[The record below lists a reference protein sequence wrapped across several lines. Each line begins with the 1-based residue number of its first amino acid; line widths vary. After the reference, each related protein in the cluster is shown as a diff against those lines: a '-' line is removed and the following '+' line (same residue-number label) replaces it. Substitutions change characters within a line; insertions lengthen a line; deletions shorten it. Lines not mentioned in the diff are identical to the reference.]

1 VAKPYLAQ
9 QRVFNAVYPHSR
21 HYYWKSHKLDSFTDE
36 VIDLVVDQAAQ
47 VTSPLSGCRSSASGA
62 LWRGWLTS
70 RRRSCTVTPPTT
82 PTSWRRGYQKRRA
95 TPTATSN
102 ACRGSSTR
110 WNPTA
115 GVYVNFTSDDAEDR
129 VRQTYNDNQ
138 GAPTYALKA
147 KYDPTNFF
155 RMNPT
160 SRPAAGEGRTNVR
173 QGSWTGRGKCR

>member
-1 VAKPYLAQ
+1 MGKPYLAQ

-82 PTSWRRGYQKRRA
+82 STSWRRGYQKRRA

-155 RMNPT
+155 RMNPNISAG
-160 SRPAAGEGRTNVR
+160 SR
-173 QGSWTGRGKCR
+173 